1 MNRVIAADRER
12 VAVTGGYPNFEIG
25 ANRFNPGCDRGS
37 AAMNRM
43 ETERIHV
50 VREAAGAADAGNHH
64 KIFALDAELGKH
76 RLHRGENGVVAAAWA
91 PADLLVRLKIFFGQW
106 RGCPAGRHFFLF
118 QTPTITFPLTTPPIF

>member
-25 ANRFNPGCDRGS
+25 LNRFNPRCNRGRT
-37 AAMNRM
+37 AMDGV

-91 PADLLVRLKIFFGQW
+91 PADFLVRLKIFFGQW
-106 RGCPAGRHFFLF
+106 RWQRGGRHFLWL
-118 QTPTITFPLTTPPIF
+118 QTQLPILPIASRLS

>member
-91 PADLLVRLKIFFGQW
+91 PADFLVRLKIFFCQW
-106 RGCPAGRHFFLF
+106 RWLRGASHLLSVPS
-118 QTPTITFPLTTPPIF
+118 P